1 MPKHKSEDYKKTA
14 VEYYL
19 FENPNQI
26 KTCKIFK
33 CSERSLMRW
42 VEKYKKTGNIKRK
55 KRNYIAYKVKEKYVK
70 FIKEVIKKNKT
81 ITMKD
86 LLEELRKKYP
96 SVNITQMHL
105 SRIVR
110 DNNITLKQL
119 RLRHEPKTRF
129 KKPVNIKE
137 QLKKFYEEIKKHK
150 LDDIICIDET
160 SLNSFL
166 IRKQCYEHI
175 GRKCVVKTESQ
186 EVFKKYTG
194 IFAISTKGI
203 EGYKIY
209 DKGGIDSDR
218 LLSFLKENIT
228 DKYKKKVIILDNASS
243 HRNAEVKKVIEKDNI
258 LMYSIPYQ
266 HYTNSIEQ
274 FFSILKSR
282 LRKMKGNS
290 LTQLKANIKTVLENR
305 PINTYKNIFKGS
317 YKREVKYK
325 PKKQSRLRKP
335 KKYKL

>member
-1 MPKHKSEDYKKTA
+1 MK
-14 VEYYL
+14 
-19 FENPNQI
+19 
-26 KTCKIFK
+26 
-33 CSERSLMRW
+33 
-42 VEKYKKTGNIKRK
+42 NIRK
-55 KRNYIAYKVKEKYVK
+55 LVILNTKRNYIAYKVKEKYVK
-70 FIKEVIKKNKT
+70 FIKEVIKKDKT
-81 ITMKD
+81 IIMKD

-228 DKYKKKVIILDNASS
+228 DKYKKKVI
-243 HRNAEVKKVIEKDNI
+243 
-258 LMYSIPYQ
+258 
-266 HYTNSIEQ
+266 T
-274 FFSILKSR
+274 
-282 LRKMKGNS
+282 
-290 LTQLKANIKTVLENR
+290 NIKTVLENI